1 MYVFFYLK
9 RWKKKYYICINQVK
23 KLSMAIDKEKQTDKL
38 IGVNRELANQTA
50 ECKKLEQ
57 ALKKINLDF

>member
-1 MYVFFYLK
+1 
-9 RWKKKYYICINQVK
+9 
-23 KLSMAIDKEKQTDKL
+23 MAIDKEKQTDKL